1 MGTFW
6 SRGHQEGRMST
17 RDLAYIKW
25 RVENGTISLGTC
37 NQKAFF
43 LSFELSKYVYIYM
56 QYSLFYCFNKPLHYI
71 NWKWKN
77 LLLSYLFF
85 FILEWL
91 LRQLSIGIPS
101 VSRESNQALWWS
113 HRFSLLV
120 SLFLSLK
127 SFPENNGKQDSIWC
141 QYLLEGLTEERLP
154 PIHYWMPLETR
165 KLYFLHWFLRKNR
178 KANYL
183 EGYFP
188 LWFCI
193 WLRP

>member
-25 RVENGTISLGTC
+25 RERDHFPRDLQPEG
-37 NQKAFF
+37 F

-56 QYSLFYCFNKPLHYI
+56 QYSLFYCFNKPLH
-71 NWKWKN
+71 KLEMEKSPTF
-77 LLLSYLFF
+77 LPFFF

-91 LRQLSIGIPS
+91 LRQLSIGMPS

>member
-1 MGTFW
+1 ME
-6 SRGHQEGRMST
+6 SRERDHFP
-17 RDLAYIKW
+17 RDLQP
-25 RVENGTISLGTC
+25 EG
-37 NQKAFF
+37 F

-91 LRQLSIGIPS
+91 LRQLSIGMPS

-127 SFPENNGKQDSIWC
+127 SFPENNGKKTVSDVNICLKAWQKKDYHPSTIGCRWK
-141 QYLLEGLTEERLP
+141 LESFIFCTGFCGKTVK
-154 PIHYWMPLETR
+154 PI
-165 KLYFLHWFLRKNR
+165 
-178 KANYL
+178 
-183 EGYFP
+183 
-188 LWFCI
+188 I
-193 WLRP
+193 